1 MNKFKN
7 EKGELS
13 KLKSIE
19 SGIILGGCKL
29 KKSMLDYRGNNKDA
43 GWAGKGEKRGGEEY
57 IPPTGWIGYGL
68 KVFDVYENNIWL

>member
-19 SGIILGGCKL
+19 TGIID
-29 KKSMLDYRGNNKDA
+29 KKNAIDYEEIIKTVDGLEKERKEVEKNIFPQLVGLDM
-43 GWAGKGEKRGGEEY
+43 
-57 IPPTGWIGYGL
+57 I
-68 KVFDVYENNIWL
+68 

>member
-19 SGIILGGCKL
+19 AGIID
-29 KKSMLDYRGNNKDA
+29 KKNAIDYEEIIKTVDGL
-43 GWAGKGEKRGGEEY
+43 EK
-57 IPPTGWIGYGL
+57 
-68 KVFDVYENNIWL
+68 